1 MHCSKACEKISAY
14 LDHELDSELSQQ
26 VAHHI
31 GQCDD
36 CREVFQDFQKI
47 NATVREWP
55 KIELAPDFARQLGR
69 MVEAKEGQATGRLS
83 VPWPLW
89 RFVQSFIRLLDATR
103 YSSAQ
108 TLDEFNDFPPF
119 SMGYIYFKLLDQSGR
134 G

>member
-1 MHCSKACEKISAY
+1 MQCSKVYEKISAY
-14 LDHELDSELSQQ
+14 LDHELDSESSRQM
-26 VAHHI
+26 AHHI

-47 NATVREWP
+47 DTTVRELP

-69 MVEAKEGQATGRLS
+69 MVEAKKGPAAARPSILAS
-83 VPWPLW
+83 LW
-89 RFVQSFIRLLDATR
+89 RSVQSFIRSLEATR
-103 YSSAQ
+103 YSSNQ

-119 SMGYIYFKLLDQSGR
+119 SMGYIYLKLLEQSGR